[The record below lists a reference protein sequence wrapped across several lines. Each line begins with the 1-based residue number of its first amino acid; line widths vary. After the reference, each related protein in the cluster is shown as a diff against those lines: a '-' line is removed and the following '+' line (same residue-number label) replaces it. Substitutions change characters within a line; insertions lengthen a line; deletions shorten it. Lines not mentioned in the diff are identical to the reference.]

1 MVMAMLVPK
10 AVDRTPPKKDLR
22 DPDDSATDS
31 GASPVADPEL
41 LIAEPPP
48 LVLYA
53 AVMEP
58 SRGIEATN
66 ANRQNRRDIMVA
78 DARVRNKWVPL
89 RISTL

>member
-1 MVMAMLVPK
+1 MLVPK

-22 DPDDSATDS
+22 DPDSATDA

-41 LIAEPPP
+41 LLVEPPP

-78 DARVRNKWVPL
+78 DARVP
-89 RISTL
+89 S